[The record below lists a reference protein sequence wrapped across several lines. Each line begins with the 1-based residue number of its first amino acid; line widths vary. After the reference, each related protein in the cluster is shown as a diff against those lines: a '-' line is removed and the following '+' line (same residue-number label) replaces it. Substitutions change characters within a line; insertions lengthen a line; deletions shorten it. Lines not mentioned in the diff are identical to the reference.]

1 LKGTSDF
8 MVMNVVSSLA
18 PHEHTVSFFREDLLH
33 SLYHLL
39 GTTPHSASSN
49 DIYRALSYTVRDYL
63 SDRYRETSEAYYDA
77 NPRFVY
83 YLSAEFH
90 LGKQLAN
97 NMLYT
102 DTDDLAKRVFEDA
115 GLDLD
120 AAIETDP
127 EPGLANGG
135 LGRLAACFLD
145 SLATLGI
152 PAIGYGIRY
161 EYGIFRQEFENG
173 WQAEQPDEWLTYG
186 YPWEFV
192 QSDDMVEVGFNGTT
206 EVYRDQKGRERV
218 RWLPSE
224 TVRAE
229 PYHILVP
236 GYGTRHANI
245 LRLWRARA
253 REAFNFQLFDSGD
266 YARAVSEQIES
277 EIISKVLYPNDNN
290 PRGKEL
296 RLQQQYFFVAASLRD
311 IIGRFRL
318 RNEAWTAFPEKVV
331 IQLNDTHP
339 VIAIPE
345 LMRILLDEEGLD
357 WDVAWDITR
366 RTFAY
371 TCHSLLPEVLERWHV
386 GLFEHLL
393 PRHLQI
399 IYEINAWFLDE
410 VRGRFPG
417 DEGRIERMSIIEEH
431 PVRQVRMANLAT
443 VGSFAVNGVAE
454 LHSRLLRELVLPD
467 FYEMYPERFTN
478 VTNGVTPR
486 RFMLLANPDLSAL
499 ITRRIG
505 ASWPNDLERLRELEP
520 HLEDPAFRQQ
530 WRAVKRDN
538 KSRLAAYIR
547 EHTGVE
553 VDSESIFDVLVKR
566 IHEYKRQHLKVLHII
581 TLYNRLKADPDME
594 MTPRTFIFGGKS
606 APGYGFAKLIIKL
619 VNSVAD
625 VINNDPDVRG
635 RLKVVFLPNFNVSL
649 GEVVYPAADISEQ
662 ISTAGK
668 EASGTGNMKF
678 ALNGAV
684 TVGTLDGAN
693 VEIRDLVGPEN
704 FYLFGLTADAVLA
717 ARAAGYNP
725 RRFYDE
731 DDELRQAIDAI
742 ASGAFSPDQPG
753 LFQPLVESLLG
764 DDQYLLLA
772 DYRDYVD
779 TSERAARDY
788 ADIDRW
794 TRMSILNCA
803 RCGFFSSDRSIR
815 NYAERIWKVEPV
827 PVPGS

>member
-1 LKGTSDF
+1 
-8 MVMNVVSSLA
+8 M
-18 PHEHTVSFFREDLLH
+18 LH
-33 SLYHLL
+33 SLYHTL
-39 GTTPHSASSN
+39 GTTTFAAGQR
-49 DIYRALSYTVRDYL
+49 DVYQALSYSVRDYL
-63 SDRYRETSEAYYDA
+63 SDRYRDTTQAYYEA
-77 NPRFVY
+77 NPRIVY

-102 DTDDLAKRVFEDA
+102 GTDVLAEQVFADA
-115 GLDLD
+115 GLDL
-120 AAIETDP
+120 AAAVATDP

-161 EYGIFRQEFENG
+161 EYGIFRQEFVNG
-173 WQAEQPDEWLTYG
+173 WQVEQPDEWLTYG

-206 EVYRDQKGRERV
+206 EVYRDQKDRERV

-253 REAFNFQLFDSGD
+253 SEAFNFQLFDSGD
-266 YARAVSEQIES
+266 YVRAVSEQIES

-290 PRGKEL
+290 ARGKEL

-399 IYEINAWFLDE
+399 IYEINARFLDE
-410 VRGRFPG
+410 VRARFPG
-417 DEGRIERMSIIEEH
+417 DEGRIERMSIIEEY

-443 VGSFAVNGVAE
+443 IGSFAVNGVAE

-486 RFMLLANPDLSAL
+486 RFMVLANPELSEL
-499 ITRRIG
+499 ITQRIG
-505 ASWPNDLERLRELEP
+505 DGWPTDLERLRALEQ
-520 HLEDPAFRQQ
+520 HLSDPAFLQE
-530 WRAVKRDN
+530 WREVKRAN
-538 KSRLAAYIR
+538 KLRLAAYIR
-547 EHTGVE
+547 EQTGIE
-553 VDSESIFDVLVKR
+553 VNADSIFDVLVKR

-619 VNSVAD
+619 INAVAD
-625 VINNDPDVRG
+625 VVNSDPQVRG

-649 GEVVYPAADISEQ
+649 GEIVYPAADISEQ

-693 VEIRDLVGPEN
+693 VEIRELVGPEN

-717 ARAAGYNP
+717 ARRNGYNP
-725 RRFYDE
+725 RQHYE
-731 DDELRQAIDAI
+731 DDAELRQAIDAI
-742 ASGAFSPDQPG
+742 DSGLFSPDEPG
-753 LFQPLVESLLG
+753 RFHRLLEALLG
-764 DDQYLLLA
+764 YDQYMLLA
-772 DYRDYVD
+772 DYRDYVE
-779 TSERAARDY
+779 TIERACRDY
-788 ADIDRW
+788 GDTERW
-794 TRMSILNCA
+794 TRMSVLNCA

-815 NYAERIWKVEPV
+815 EYAERIWKVEPV
-827 PVPGS
+827 PVPSA

>member
-1 LKGTSDF
+1 
-8 MVMNVVSSLA
+8 MVMTAADAISA
-18 PHEHTVSFFREDLLH
+18 HAHTPGFFREDMLH
-33 SLYHLL
+33 SLYHTL
-39 GTTPHSASSN
+39 GTTTFAASTR
-49 DIYRALSYTVRDYL
+49 DMYQALSYTVRDYL
-63 SDRYRETSEAYYDA
+63 SDRYRNTTQAYYEA

-102 DTDDLAKRVFEDA
+102 DTGDLARQVFADA
-115 GLDLD
+115 GLDLE
-120 AAIETDP
+120 AAVAMDP

-152 PAIGYGIRY
+152 PAVGYGIRY
-161 EYGIFRQEFENG
+161 EYGIFQQAFVNG
-173 WQAEQPDEWLTYG
+173 WQVEQPDDWLTYG

-192 QSDDMVEVGFNGTT
+192 RPDDVVEVGFNGST
-206 EVYRDQKGRERV
+206 EKYRDEAGRERV
-218 RWLPSE
+218 RWLPGV

-236 GYGTRHANI
+236 GYGTRNVNM

-253 REAFNFQLFDSGD
+253 REAFDFQLFDSGD
-266 YARAVSEQIES
+266 YARAVGDKVDSET
-277 EIISKVLYPNDNN
+277 ISKVLYPNDNN
-290 PRGKEL
+290 ARGKVL

-311 IIGRFRL
+311 IIDRYKL
-318 RNEAWTAFPEKVV
+318 RNEGWSDFPAKVV

-345 LMRILLDEEGLD
+345 LMRILLDEEGLE
-357 WDVAWDITR
+357 WDAAWDITC

-386 GLFEHLL
+386 TLFEQLL
-393 PRHLQI
+393 PRHLEI
-399 IYEINAWFLDE
+399 IYEINARFLDE
-410 VRGRFPG
+410 VRARFPG
-417 DEGRIERMSIIEEH
+417 EDGRVARMSIIEEY
-431 PVRQVRMANLAT
+431 PVRQVRMAHLAT

-486 RFMLLANPDLSAL
+486 RFIVLANPQLSDL
-499 ITRRIG
+499 ITQRIG
-505 ASWPNDLERLRELEP
+505 EGWPNRLERLRELEQ
-520 HLEDPAFRQQ
+520 HLSDPAFLHE
-530 WRAVKRDN
+530 WREVKRAN
-538 KSRLAAYIR
+538 KRRLAEYIR
-547 EHTGVE
+547 AHTGIE
-553 VDSESIFDVLVKR
+553 VDPDSIFDVLVKR

-581 TLYNRLKADPDME
+581 TLYNRLKADPDMA

-619 VNSVAD
+619 VNAVAE
-625 VINNDPDVRG
+625 VVNNDPDVRG

-649 GEVVYPAADISEQ
+649 GEIVYPAAEISEQ

-693 VEIRDLVGPEN
+693 VEIRDLVGADN
-704 FYLFGLTADAVLA
+704 FYLFGLTADAVIA
-717 ARAAGYNP
+717 ARAAGYDP
-725 RRFYDE
+725 HRFYEKDA
-731 DDELRQAIDAI
+731 ELRRAIDAI
-742 ASGAFSPDQPG
+742 ASGVFSRDEPG
-753 LFQPLVESLLG
+753 RFQPLVEALLG
-764 DDQYLLLA
+764 YDQYMLLA
-772 DYRDYVD
+772 DYRDYVE

-788 ADIDRW
+788 ADTERW
-794 TRMSILNCA
+794 TRMSVLNAA

-815 NYAERIWKVEPV
+815 DYIERIWKAEPV
-827 PVPGS
+827 QVSDS